1 MRLQLCTWPE
11 VEAYLKKST
20 GIIMPIGS
28 TEQHGPTGF
37 IGTDALCPELIA
49 GAIAENIEV
58 MIAPTLNVGMAQHH
72 LGFPGSMALRP
83 STLIA
88 VVRDCVISLARHG
101 FDRFFFIN
109 GHGGNTPS
117 LQAAFSEIYGERSFY
132 APGEHGGG
140 GQPSV
145 RCDFAN
151 WWKIESV
158 KEIADELFGEG
169 EGFHATPSEVALTYH
184 GYPDDAERVRRAT
197 LDPKLAPVGPIYDAE
212 DYRRRFPDGRIGS
225 DPALATPEIGKR
237 LLEAAAAELTADY
250 EAFLAGD

>member
-11 VEAYLKKST
+11 VEAYLKNST

-49 GAIAENIEV
+49 AAIAENLNV

-72 LGFPGSMALRP
+72 LGFPGSMTLRP

-88 VVRDCVISLARHG
+88 VVRDCVTSVARHG
-101 FDRFFFIN
+101 FERFFFVN
-109 GHGGNTPS
+109 GHGGNTAS
-117 LQAAFSEIYGERSFY
+117 LQAAFSEIYAERSFH
-132 APGEHGGG
+132 APDQQGGG
-140 GQPSV
+140 LPQV

-151 WWKIESV
+151 WWKINSV
-158 KEIADELFGEG
+158 KKIADELFGEG
-169 EGFHATPSEVALTYH
+169 EGFHATPSEVALTYF
-184 GYPDDAERVRRAT
+184 GYPEDAERVRKQT
-197 LDPKLAPVGPIYDAE
+197 LEPKLAPVGPIFDAE
-212 DYRRRFPDGRIGS
+212 DFRRRFPDGRIGS
-225 DPALATPEIGKR
+225 DPTLATPDIGER
-237 LLEAAAAELTADY
+237 LLKAAAAEIQADY